1 MIITEPIQVEKIA
14 IAIDD
19 LPPHLSGTKIVQLS
33 DLHFDGIR
41 LSAKVLEQAIALCND
56 AEPDLVAITG
66 DFVTDNPM
74 PINKLAKH
82 LQKLESKHGVY
93 GCLGNHDLVPANA
106 KQQIIEALSKIELKI
121 LWNEV
126 AYPLGSGLAIAGLPD
141 FWSSEFDPATALD
154 RIPAN
159 IPRIV
164 LSHNPDSAR
173 VLKKWRVDL
182 QLSGHTHGGQ
192 VVIPNYGPVAS
203 LLPKIRQYVPKS
215 LRNYLPYIKDCAQ
228 VVRHWNWSQG
238 WHQVEGNQLYIN
250 RGLGTYFPG
259 RINCPPE
266 VTVITLECH
275 SKIDNEQLTMDN
287 DSLIRIRPN

>member
-1 MIITEPIQVEKIA
+1 MIISEPIRVDRIA
-14 IAIDD
+14 IAIDN
-19 LPPHLSGTKIVQLS
+19 LPAHLSGTKIVQLS

-41 LSAKVLEQAIALCND
+41 LSVEVLQQAIALCND
-56 AEPDLVAITG
+56 AEPDLVVITG

-82 LQKLESKHGVY
+82 LSGLKGKYGVY

-106 KQQIIEALSKIELKI
+106 KQQIIEALNSIGLKI

-126 AYPLGSGLAIAGLPD
+126 VYPLGSGLAIAGLPD
-141 FWSSEFDPATALD
+141 FWSSEFDPAIALD
-154 RIPAN
+154 QIPVD

-173 VLKKWRVDL
+173 ILKKWRVDL

-203 LLPKIRQYVPKS
+203 LLPKLRQYVPKS
-215 LRNYLPYIKDCAQ
+215 LRNYLPYIKDCDR

-238 WHQVEGNQLYIN
+238 WHQVGKNQLYIN

-266 VTVITLECH
+266 VTVITLTAV
-275 SKIDNEQLTMDN
+275 SN
-287 DSLIRIRPN
+287 

>member
-1 MIITEPIQVEKIA
+1 MIISEPIRVDRIA
-14 IAIDD
+14 IAINN
-19 LPPHLSGTKIVQLS
+19 LSTHLSGTKIVQLS
-33 DLHFDGIR
+33 DLHFDGVR
-41 LSAKVLEQAIALCND
+41 LSDKVLQQAIALCND
-56 AEPDLVAITG
+56 AEPDLVVITG

-82 LQKLESKHGVY
+82 LSGLKSKYGVY
-93 GCLGNHDLVPANA
+93 GCLGNHDLVPVNA
-106 KQQIIEALSKIELKI
+106 KQQIIEALNSIGLKI

-126 AYPLGSGLAIAGLPD
+126 VYPLGSGLAIAGLPD
-141 FWSSEFDPATALD
+141 FWSSEFDPAIALD
-154 RIPAN
+154 QIPVD

-215 LRNYLPYIKDCAQ
+215 LRNHLPYIKDCDR

-266 VTVITLECH
+266 VTVITLTAV
-275 SKIDNEQLTMDN
+275 SK
-287 DSLIRIRPN
+287 